1 MVKLLLSLVLIATQL
16 ASSSSARLYLCV
28 CDSESV
34 CIDRGPDDCDCCHEH
49 NAPAPQHAVTT
60 EHDDAEAPSLQATCE
75 CRHVE
80 LSLAGPA
87 TVLRADDPS
96 DAGQFIAPPSPVGL
110 LPASNAA
117 DNCLRQSPP
126 GQSAA
131 AVYASAILGSVA
143 LRC

>member
-1 MVKLLLSLVLIATQL
+1 MAKLLLSLILIAMQL
-16 ASSSSARLYLCV
+16 VSWSSARLFLCV

-49 NAPAPQHAVTT
+49 DPPAQRQAALAA
-60 EHDDAEAPSLQATCE
+60 HDNTGSSSLQATCE

-87 TVLRADDPS
+87 TVVRADDPS
-96 DAGQFIAPPSPVGL
+96 HSGEIIALPL
-110 LPASNAA
+110 LLNPLHVFTAA
-117 DNCLRQSPP
+117 DECLQQAPP

-131 AVYASAILGSVA
+131 AIYASAILGSVA